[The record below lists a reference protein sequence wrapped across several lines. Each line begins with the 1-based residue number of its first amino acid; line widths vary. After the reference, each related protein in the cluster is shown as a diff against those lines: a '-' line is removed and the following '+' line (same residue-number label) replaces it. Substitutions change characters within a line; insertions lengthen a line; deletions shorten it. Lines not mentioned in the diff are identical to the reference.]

1 VRSLPELGALLSECS
16 ADLTHDTVAV
26 ENAEASLER
35 AKAKQA
41 NTLQRFEAL
50 SEEFEAAK
58 AAALAKGLRQGEA
71 PAAPTPNVFDAG
83 LDALNSAFDRATTP
97 QGGNGVAF

>member
-1 VRSLPELGALLSECS
+1 MRSLPELGALLSECS

-58 AAALAKGLRQGEA
+58 AAALAKGLRQGET
-71 PAAPTPNVFDAG
+71 PAPTPNVFDAG